1 MDGVRSCQCD
11 RAYNFSDS
19 RMIRRDGYGSGEL
32 ETCITIGEDWLSAS
46 NKKLLVVAKVVLG
59 LTPIL
64 FGDPS
69 SDRSFSTG
77 CVKFD
82 RGFFQ

>member
-1 MDGVRSCQCD
+1 MDEVRSCQCD
-11 RAYNFSDS
+11 RSYNFFDS

-32 ETCITIGEDWLSAS
+32 ETCITIGEDWLFISF
-46 NKKLLVVAKVVLG
+46 KKLVVAKVVLG